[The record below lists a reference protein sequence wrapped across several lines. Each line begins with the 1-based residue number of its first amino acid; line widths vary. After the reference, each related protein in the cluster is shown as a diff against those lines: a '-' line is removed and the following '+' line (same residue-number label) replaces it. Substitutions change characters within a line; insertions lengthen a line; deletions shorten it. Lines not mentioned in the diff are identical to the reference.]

1 MQALANKTNGRVKA
15 FASASRPA
23 PRVRAVQCRAQQQQ
37 ASNVQQVA
45 VAVLAAAAVYTPAA
59 QAATEAIQS
68 GVDISLAVGSG
79 AAVAGL
85 GALLVAADP
94 QKRREQQL
102 ASTDGDELEAVKN
115 YFNTDGFSRWQKI
128 YGETDEVNKVQLDIR
143 QGHAQTVEKVLG
155 WLDAEGG
162 VAGTSVADA
171 GCGTGSLAIPLAL
184 RGAAVSA
191 SDISAAMA
199 GEARKRYEASVAAGA
214 AAPATPPKFE
224 AMDLES
230 VSGKYHTV
238 TCLDVMIHYPQDKAD
253 AMIGHLAS
261 LAEQRLIISFAPK
274 TPYYTVLKRIGE
286 LFPGPSKA
294 TRAYL
299 HAEADVEA
307 SLQRAGFKVVK
318 REMTATKFYFSRLL
332 EAVKA

>member
-1 MQALANKTNGRVKA
+1 MQALANKCNGRVKPFTQTNRA
-15 FASASRPA
+15 ANN
-23 PRVRAVQCRAQQQQ
+23 VRSVQCRAQQQQ
-37 ASNVQQVA
+37 SSNVQHVA
-45 VAVLAAAAVYTPAA
+45 AAMLAASCLVAPAA
-59 QAATEAIQS
+59 HAATELVQP
-68 GVDISLAVGSG
+68 GVDLSVAVGSG

-85 GALLVAADP
+85 GALLVATDP
-94 QKRREQQL
+94 QKRRNEQL

-115 YFNTDGFSRWQKI
+115 YFNTDGFNRWQKI

-143 QGHAQTVEKVLG
+143 QGHAQTVEKVLK
-155 WLDAEGG
+155 WLDEEGG
-162 VAGTSVADA
+162 VQGTTIADA

-199 GEARKRYEASVAAGA
+199 GEAQTRYNAAVADGA
-214 AAPATPPKFE
+214 QAPATPPKFE

-230 VSGKYHTV
+230 VSGSYHTV
-238 TCLDVMIHYPQDKAD
+238 TCLDVMIHYPQEKAD
-253 AMIGHLAS
+253 AMITHLAS
-261 LAEQRLIISFAPK
+261 LADKRLIVSFAPK
-274 TPYYTVLKRIGE
+274 TPYYSVLKRIGE

-299 HAEADVEA
+299 HAEEDVEA
-307 SLQRAGFKVVK
+307 SLQKAGFKVVK

>member
-15 FASASRPA
+15 FASANRAA

-37 ASNVQQVA
+37 SSNVQQVA
-45 VAVLAAAAVYTPAA
+45 AAVLAAAAVCAPAA
-59 QAATEAIQS
+59 HAATEVLQS
-68 GVDISLAVGSG
+68 GMDMGLAAGSG
-79 AAVAGL
+79 AAVVGL

-94 QKRREQQL
+94 QKRREQQM
-102 ASTDGDELEAVKN
+102 ASTDGDELEAVKT
-115 YFNTDGFSRWQKI
+115 YFNTEGFNRWQKI

-155 WLDAEGG
+155 WLDTEGG
-162 VAGTSVADA
+162 LAGTSVADA

-199 GEARKRYEASVAAGA
+199 GEAQKRYEAAVAAGA

-230 VSGKYHTV
+230 VTGKYHTV

-274 TPYYTVLKRIGE
+274 TPYYSVLKRIGE

-307 SLQRAGFKVVK
+307 SLQAAGFKVVK